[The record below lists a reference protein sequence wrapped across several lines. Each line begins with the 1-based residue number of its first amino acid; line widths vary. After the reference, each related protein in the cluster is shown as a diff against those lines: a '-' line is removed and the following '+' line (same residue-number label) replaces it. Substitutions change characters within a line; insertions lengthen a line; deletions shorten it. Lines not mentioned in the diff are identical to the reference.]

1 MSVVSFAL
9 IENFRSVQ
17 DGTLKVTLALNEC
30 KPETIAKVVGML
42 NKAVTV
48 AISEQAITEDFLKGL
63 DEIKPTTPTKEAKTA
78 SQRLRAVLYRVWE
91 TNSTGF
97 DTANAH
103 YEATMEQIINH
114 YKSKIKE

>member
-48 AISEQAITEDFLKGL
+48 AISETPITENFLADL
-63 DEIKPTTPTKEAKTA
+63 DKIKPTAPTLPTKTA
-78 SQRLRAVLYRVWE
+78 SQKLRAVLYRVWE
-91 TNSTGF
+91 TNETGF
-97 DTANAH
+97 DNKDAH